1 MINISVIIT
10 TYNQPQL
17 LRLVLL
23 ALEKQT
29 DLAFEVIIAD
39 DGSTQ
44 ATADLIKCFQQKNIL
59 SIRHVWQVDDGFQA
73 AKIRNKAIQAASGNY
88 IIFLDGDCIPRPHFI
103 EKHRILAAPGYFVG
117 GNRSLLSSAFT
128 AEIVTQSSS
137 IESLNLFNYVLL
149 GCKRKINRWFTLF
162 LLPLGFLRYIHPSRW
177 RGIKTCNLAVWKND
191 LLSVN
196 GFDESYVGWGYEDS
210 DLVLRLLR
218 AAVKHKSGRF
228 ATTVLHLWH
237 PENHRDLERLNFE
250 RFQKMK
256 NCRTIKY
263 ANNDNQKQKIF

>member
-162 LLPLGFLRYIHPSRW
+162 LWVYRRICG
-177 RGIKTCNLAVWKND
+177 
-191 LLSVN
+191 
-196 GFDESYVGWGYEDS
+196 
-210 DLVLRLLR
+210 
-218 AAVKHKSGRF
+218 
-228 ATTVLHLWH
+228 
-237 PENHRDLERLNFE
+237 
-250 RFQKMK
+250 
-256 NCRTIKY
+256 
-263 ANNDNQKQKIF
+263 